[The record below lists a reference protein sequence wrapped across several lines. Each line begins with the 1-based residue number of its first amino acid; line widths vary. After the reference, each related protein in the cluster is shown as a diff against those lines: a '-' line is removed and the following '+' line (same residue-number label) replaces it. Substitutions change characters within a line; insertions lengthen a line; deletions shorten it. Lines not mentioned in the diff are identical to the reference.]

1 LERKEQEVKRR
12 SFISGLLAL
21 IPVAAIPL
29 PVFASATQA
38 KSTYML
44 ENYHKM
50 LQVVEAFPK
59 TPVSGSMDQLQRM
72 HFVVI
77 KRNPEHQMGIT
88 IAAQAVDPSNQFM
101 LDKIFLED
109 DITTLEYSDTR
120 PMINAIISGSNKVAV
135 QTRRGKGNYYS
146 IFSDHVLV
154 WYQNSKSIFGPTYD
168 APVQMIG
175 KNLAYNPNYKD
186 YFVRVKCD
194 NKLTD
199 EHIQHLEKLGYT
211 RV

>member
-1 LERKEQEVKRR
+1 MERKEQEVKRR

-29 PVFASATQA
+29 PAFAAAKQA

-50 LQVVEAFPK
+50 FQVVEAFPK

-72 HFVVI
+72 HFLVI

-88 IAAQAVDPSNQFM
+88 IAAQAVDPSKQFM
-101 LDKIFLED
+101 FDKIFLED
-109 DITTLEYSDTR
+109 DITTLEYGDTR
-120 PMINAIISGSNKVAV
+120 PMINAIISGSNRVAV

-154 WYQNSKSIFGPTYD
+154 WYQNGKTTFDT
-168 APVQMIG
+168 PVQMIG

-194 NKLTD
+194 HKLTD
-199 EHIQHLEKLGYT
+199 EDVKQLEKIGFT

>member
-1 LERKEQEVKRR
+1 MKRR
-12 SFISGLLAL
+12 SFITGLLAL
-21 IPVAAIPL
+21 IPAAAIPL
-29 PVFASATQA
+29 PVFAAAPSAKMA
-38 KSTYML
+38 YALDNYPSML
-44 ENYHKM
+44 K
-50 LQVVEAFPK
+50 VVESFPK
-59 TPVSGSMDQLQRM
+59 TPVSGGMDQLQRM
-72 HFVVI
+72 HFVVV

-88 IAAQAVDPSNQFM
+88 IEAQATDPSKEFM

-109 DITTLEYSDTR
+109 DITTLEYGDTR
-120 PMINAIISGSNKVAV
+120 PMINAIISGSNRVAV

-146 IFSDHVLV
+146 NFSDHVLV
-154 WYQNSKSIFGPTYD
+154 WYQSETTHYD
-168 APVQMIG
+168 APVQMVG

-199 EHIQHLEKLGYT
+199 EHIQHLENLGFT

>member
-1 LERKEQEVKRR
+1 MKRR
-12 SFISGLLAL
+12 SFITGLLAAL
-21 IPVAAIPL
+21 PAAAIPL
-29 PVFASATQA
+29 PVFAAASQA
-38 KSTYML
+38 KSDYIL
-44 ENYHKM
+44 LNYPKM
-50 LQVVEAFPK
+50 FQVVEAFPK

-77 KRNPEHQMGIT
+77 KRNTEHQMGIT
-88 IAAQAVDPSNQFM
+88 IAAQAVDPSKEFM

-109 DITTLEYSDTR
+109 DITTLEYGDTR
-120 PMINAIISGSNKVAV
+120 PMINAIISGSNRVAV

-154 WYQNSKSIFGPTYD
+154 WYQNGKTTFDT
-168 APVQMIG
+168 PVQMIG

-186 YFVRVKCD
+186 YFVRVKCN

-199 EHIQHLEKLGYT
+199 EHAQQLEKLGYT

>member
-1 LERKEQEVKRR
+1 MKRR
-12 SFISGLLAL
+12 SFITGLLAAL
-21 IPVAAIPL
+21 PAAAIPL
-29 PVFASATQA
+29 PVFAAASQA
-38 KSTYML
+38 KSDYIL
-44 ENYHKM
+44 LNYPKM
-50 LQVVEAFPK
+50 FQVVEAFPK

-77 KRNPEHQMGIT
+77 KRNTEHQMGIT
-88 IAAQAVDPSNQFM
+88 IAAQAVDPSKEFM

-109 DITTLEYSDTR
+109 DITTLEYGDTR
-120 PMINAIISGSNKVAV
+120 PMINAIISGSNKVAA

-194 NKLTD
+194 NRLTD

>member
-1 LERKEQEVKRR
+1 MKRR
-12 SFISGLLAL
+12 SFITGLLAT
-21 IPVAAIPL
+21 IPATTIALPSFAA
-29 PVFASATQA
+29 ASQA
-38 KSTYML
+38 KATSDYIL
-44 ENYHKM
+44 YNYHKM
-50 LQVVEAFPK
+50 LKVVEAFPK
-59 TPVSGSMDQLQRM
+59 TPVSGSIDQLQRM
-72 HFVVI
+72 HFVIV

-88 IAAQAVDPSNQFM
+88 IEAQATDPSKEFM

-109 DITTLEYSDTR
+109 DIATLEYGDTR
-120 PMINAIISGSNKVAV
+120 PMINAIISGANRVAV

-168 APVQMIG
+168 APVQMVG

-199 EHIQHLEKLGYT
+199 EHIQHLEKIGYT

>member
-1 LERKEQEVKRR
+1 MKRR
-12 SFISGLLAL
+12 SFITGLLA
-21 IPVAAIPL
+21 AIPAATISI
-29 PVFASATQA
+29 PVFAAAPPA
-38 KSTYML
+38 KMTYALDNYPSML
-44 ENYHKM
+44 K
-50 LQVVEAFPK
+50 VVEAFPK
-59 TPVSGSMDQLQRM
+59 TPVSGGMDQLQRM
-72 HFVVI
+72 HFVIV

-88 IAAQAVDPSNQFM
+88 IGAQATDPSKEFM

-109 DITTLEYSDTR
+109 DITTLEYGDTR

-146 IFSDHVLV
+146 TFSDHVLV
-154 WYQNSKSIFGPTYD
+154 WYQNKNSIFGPTYD
-168 APVQMIG
+168 APVQMVG

-199 EHIQHLEKLGYT
+199 EHIQQLEKLGFT

>member
-1 LERKEQEVKRR
+1 MKRR
-12 SFISGLLAL
+12 SFISGLIAL

-29 PVFASATQA
+29 PAFAAATQA

-44 ENYHKM
+44 DNYPNM
-50 LQVVEAFPK
+50 LNVVESFPK
-59 TPVSGSMDQLQRM
+59 IGFHGNGQLERI
-72 HFVVI
+72 HFLMV
-77 KRNPEHQMGIT
+77 KRNPEHKMGIT
-88 IAAQAVDPSNQFM
+88 IDAQVTDPSKDFM

-109 DITTLEYSDTR
+109 DITTLEYGNTR
-120 PMINAIISGSNKVAV
+120 PMISAIISGANKVAV

-146 IFSDHVLV
+146 IFGDHVLV
-154 WYQNSKSIFGPTYD
+154 WYQSKTTHYD
-168 APVQMIG
+168 APVQMVG

>member
-1 LERKEQEVKRR
+1 MKRR
-12 SFISGLLAL
+12 SFITGLLAL
-21 IPVAAIPL
+21 IPAAAISL
-29 PVFASATQA
+29 PVFAAAPSAKMA
-38 KSTYML
+38 YALDNYPSML
-44 ENYHKM
+44 K
-50 LQVVEAFPK
+50 VVESFPK
-59 TPVSGSMDQLQRM
+59 TPVSGGMDQLQRM
-72 HFVVI
+72 HFVVV

-88 IAAQAVDPSNQFM
+88 IEAQATDPSKEFM

-109 DITTLEYSDTR
+109 DITTLEYGDTR
-120 PMINAIISGSNKVAV
+120 PMINAIISGSNRVAL

-168 APVQMIG
+168 APVQMVG

-199 EHIQHLEKLGYT
+199 EHIQQLEKLGFT